1 MKKYLLLPV
10 ALLSLCAC
18 EKGPFKSAAY
28 KTYEKFVTA
37 YANGNCD
44 DLLALSEGAAR
55 EGADKFCGTGPSMNV
70 MGQSIK
76 TPSAASMVSEMAST
90 PAGAM
95 RRFHRELKG
104 KTKDGDAVTLTV
116 VETVMVGYKPQ
127 PGGPVRRKQVVRLLK
142 SGGGWKV
149 TDYEDT
155 PLN

>member
-1 MKKYLLLPV
+1 MKKYLLLPA
-10 ALLSLCAC
+10 ALALCAC
-18 EKGPFKSAAY
+18 NVGPFKSAEF
-28 KTYEKFVTA
+28 KTYEKFAQA
-37 YANGNCD
+37 YATGNCD
-44 DLLALSEGAAR
+44 VLLALSEGAAR

-127 PGGPVRRKQVVRLLK
+127 PGGPVRHKQVVRLLK